1 MALSVTKS
9 VNGRNQ
15 NAATCQFDQDKVRSE
30 LSYWLV
36 ANPSKY
42 SRKTIPGSAILAAAI
57 WAAGRAAGGFGIKS
71 ASALKRLFGVWR
83 EFEPCLHQ

>member
-1 MALSVTKS
+1 MPHSHFWQWVKKKKTTRDGARPMALSVTKS

-42 SRKTIPGSAILAAAI
+42 SRKSIPGSAVLAAAI
-57 WAAGRAAGGFGIKS
+57 WAAG
-71 ASALKRLFGVWR
+71 
-83 EFEPCLHQ
+83 